1 MPRSALT
8 RPQLDLLFHAGV
20 FGLCRVPAD
29 AVEDV
34 NALREAGLVALDEHK
49 CFALTPLGERHVAE
63 LGGRLTARHLH

>member
-8 RPQLDLLFHAGV
+8 APQLDLLFHAGV

-34 NALREAGLVALDEHK
+34 HALREAGLVALNEER
-49 CFALTPLGERHVAE
+49 CFALTPAGERHVAE